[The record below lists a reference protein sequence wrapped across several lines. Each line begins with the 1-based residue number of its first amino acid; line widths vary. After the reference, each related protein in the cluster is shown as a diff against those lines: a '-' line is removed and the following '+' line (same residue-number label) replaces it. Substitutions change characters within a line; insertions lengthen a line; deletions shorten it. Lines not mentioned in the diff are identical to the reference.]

1 MTTFADYLKDLRT
14 SKRIGVRELGRACDV
29 TGMHIS
35 NMEKS
40 KSLPSPE
47 LIVKLARA
55 LEAEMQERELVNRR
69 FYAGRI
75 DSLPWAGSFLGHP
88 SIAVDY
94 LDDGNGMPDDD
105 TGTIESVDA
114 EVDQVVMRVLEHATA
129 RPKESLMV
137 ITASAK
143 HAAS

>member
-14 SKRIGVRELGRACDV
+14 SKRIGVRELGRECGV

-55 LEAEMQERELVNRR
+55 LEKVQVRVQLLLACRPPLMPGASRR
-69 FYAGRI
+69 
-75 DSLPWAGSFLGHP
+75 
-88 SIAVDY
+88 
-94 LDDGNGMPDDD
+94 
-105 TGTIESVDA
+105 T
-114 EVDQVVMRVLEHATA
+114 
-129 RPKESLMV
+129 
-137 ITASAK
+137 
-143 HAAS
+143 

>member
-1 MTTFADYLKDLRT
+1 MPAMTTFADYLKDLHT

-55 LEAEMQERELVNRR
+55 LEADVDEMSHRADHIAPEVVGVIQNQPKAVPN
-69 FYAGRI
+69 
-75 DSLPWAGSFLGHP
+75 FL
-88 SIAVDY
+88 
-94 LDDGNGMPDDD
+94 
-105 TGTIESVDA
+105 
-114 EVDQVVMRVLEHATA
+114 R
-129 RPKESLMV
+129 
-137 ITASAK
+137 SAK
-143 HAAS
+143 NLTPGQWAQLQKQVEAMAGDKSADDS